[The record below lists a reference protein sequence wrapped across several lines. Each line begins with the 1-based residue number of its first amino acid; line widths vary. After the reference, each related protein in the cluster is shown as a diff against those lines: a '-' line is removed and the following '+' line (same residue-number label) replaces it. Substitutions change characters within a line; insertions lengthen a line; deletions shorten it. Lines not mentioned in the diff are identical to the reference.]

1 MSNITRSYQSAG
13 CDTDHSLVACKVT
26 LIPKKIH
33 RAKPLGKPRIDVGK
47 TYLPELVKT
56 FTNKLEEAFCSHHT
70 RQEQAVPR
78 WTQLREDIYSNAKQ
92 VFGVRKRRSDDW
104 FEASCSVI
112 NSVLEKNRASMLKH
126 KHKATR
132 KTTQALRSGRGL
144 SKKTTTA
151 RRCANYYW
159 LNLAQGI
166 QTAADSGNI
175 DGVYNGIK
183 KHVGPTRSNSAP
195 LKSLGGTVIHDKGKQ
210 MERWIEHYAEP
221 GKAVS

>member
-1 MSNITRSYQSAG
+1 MDIACWNYVLGTISASPTLSFRQNHSTKYRGCTIDQNAGTKLIVSSPEEIIWRMSNITRSYQSAD
-13 CDTDHSLVACKVT
+13 CDTDHSLVACKIT

-70 RQEQAVPR
+70 RQEQAVPH

-132 KTTQALRSGRGL
+132 KTTQAPRSGRGL
-144 SKKTTTA
+144 SKKQQQPDAVQNTTGST
-151 RRCANYYW
+151 
-159 LNLAQGI
+159 
-166 QTAADSGNI
+166 
-175 DGVYNGIK
+175 
-183 KHVGPTRSNSAP
+183 
-195 LKSLGGTVIHDKGKQ
+195 
-210 MERWIEHYAEP
+210 
-221 GKAVS
+221 